1 MTISKTTRVKAKA
14 VIRYNVMDG
23 QTVVYFRQGKRF
35 FKMLDGKRIR
45 PMSLGIKCFAELVY
59 NWSDKT
65 SVTLVDDSEQV
76 EYKGKPVAINMDSF
90 TVNTAHVTIA

>member
-1 MTISKTTRVKAKA
+1 MTVSKTTRVKAKA

-45 PMSLGIKCFAELVY
+45 PMSLNYRCFTDLALR
-59 NWSDKT
+59 WSDKI
-65 SVTLVDDSEQV
+65 SVTLVDDNEQV

-90 TVNTAHVTIA
+90 TVNTGHVTLA